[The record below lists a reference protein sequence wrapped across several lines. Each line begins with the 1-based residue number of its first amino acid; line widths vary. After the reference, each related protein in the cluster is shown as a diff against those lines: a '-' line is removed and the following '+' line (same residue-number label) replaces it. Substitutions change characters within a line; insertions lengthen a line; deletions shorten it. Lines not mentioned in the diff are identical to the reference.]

1 MYASSVD
8 YKKLYSPAYF
18 GKRGGASS
26 FTPDAFSSELANFCV
41 LNRISHVVDVGSGS
55 GVLAHQLRAAG
66 LSVVTC
72 DYEPAT
78 ADAVHFDLTGDVEEA
93 VALHG
98 LMSERTNGAQWLVT
112 CLDVLEHMD
121 IEHVFNAVRNL
132 RALSAGLVVA
142 SISTRPSSRDNR
154 FHTTVIPMGTW
165 KEILVTLGFRV
176 EDDRIF
182 SDERTIRRSFGNDP
196 DLLLVKHW
204 AQVDPF
210 RDIELGEPSYLLLSK
225 TGDDPT
231 EAARPRVEDIL
242 DITYRRAKRE
252 QFGSQ
257 SVPGVALNIHHPQD
271 FVLLRPLLDVLPR
284 DGVTALIRSSVLLED
299 ERSVLRGFFARAG
312 AVCIEYEKAEEIRWK
327 EIGSKWLLS
336 AAESNVAPS
345 HILSR
350 QLVESA
356 KLNEVRTL
364 QFQHGIWVESFPQ
377 RVTEFG
383 SEEILCWGAQYQ
395 ERFAGAEFDIAGRCL
410 RGDFSGEFRQVG
422 AAKFV
427 DSKLNVSRSLLRWRL
442 GIEVDRYRSVVLL
455 GTNLKW
461 GEHKHPVQNIRERLA
476 SAMKE
481 CPDIFFIVK
490 LHPSERADEAS
501 GLIFPNSLILD
512 DIVLA
517 SMDLHVSRLVA
528 GVDIVVS
535 SLSTLLLDAAV
546 AGKPCIQY
554 DTGNNHRYA
563 EMQAVEIERLPSLLK
578 PATFGRLLVNTNF
591 AKYYAAAAGEPF
603 YKHLRSLLEEKTSP
617 VSSNLCSS
625 ASFYSLA
632 VTLEEQLEYS
642 KAVKADALA
651 NRQEIDLLRQ
661 SAETHRLSA
670 EAHRSTA
677 EEHRSTAEEHR
688 LKAEEVEASVLQ
700 IEATMDILAHD
711 HACLKD
717 ELRRTQD
724 ELQRERHERS
734 ALLSTLSWKVTAPL
748 RAVRKSWPRRQ
759 RLS

>member
-18 GKRGGASS
+18 GKRVGVSS
-26 FTPDAFSSELANFCV
+26 FAPDAFSSELAKFCAV
-41 LNRISHVVDVGSGS
+41 NRISHVVDVGSGS
-55 GVLAHQLRAAG
+55 GALAHQLRAAG

-72 DYEPAT
+72 DYEPAM
-78 ADAVHFDLTGDVEEA
+78 ADAMHFDLTGDVEEA
-93 VALHG
+93 VALHR

-132 RALSAGLVVA
+132 RVLSAGLVVA

-154 FHTTVIPMGTW
+154 FHTTVIPMSTW
-165 KEILVTLGFRV
+165 KEILTTLGLQI

-182 SDERTIRRSFGNDP
+182 SDARTIRRNFGSDP
-196 DLLLVKHW
+196 DLLLVNHW

-231 EAARPRVEDIL
+231 EAARPRIEDIL
-242 DITYRRAKRE
+242 DITYRRTKRE
-252 QFGSQ
+252 QFGGQ
-257 SVPGVALNIHHPQD
+257 RIPDVALNIHHPQD

-284 DGVTALIRSSVLLED
+284 DGVTALIRSSVLLDD

-312 AVCIEYEKAEEIRWK
+312 VVCVEYEKAEEIRWK
-327 EIGSKWLLS
+327 EIGSQWLIS
-336 AAESNVAPS
+336 PAESNVAPS

-356 KLNEVRTL
+356 KLNEVQTL
-364 QFQHGIWVESFPQ
+364 QLQHGIWVESFPQ

-383 SEEILCWGAQYQ
+383 SEKILCWGAQYQ
-395 ERFAGAEFDIAGRCL
+395 ECFHGTEFDVAGRCL
-410 RGDFSGEFRQVG
+410 RGSFPGEFRQVG

-427 DSKLNVSRSLLRWRL
+427 DSRLNGSKDLLRWRL
-442 GIEVDRYRSVVLL
+442 GIDVERYRSVVLL

-461 GEHKHPVQNIRERLA
+461 GKHKYPAQNVRERLA
-476 SAMKE
+476 IAIKE

-490 LHPSERADEAS
+490 LHPSERANEAEE
-501 GLIFPNSLILD
+501 LIFPNSLVLD

-535 SLSTLLLDAAV
+535 SLSTLLLDATV

-554 DTGNNHRYA
+554 DTGNKHRYA
-563 EMQAVEIERLPSLLK
+563 EMQAVEIERLPSLLE
-578 PATFGRLLVNTNF
+578 PTAITRLSVNTGF

-625 ASFYSLA
+625 VSFYSLA
-632 VTLEEQLEYS
+632 VTVEEQLAYS

-651 NRQEIDLLRQ
+651 SRQEIDLLQ
-661 SAETHRLSA
+661 KSSEAHRLSA
-670 EAHRSTA
+670 EAHRSA
-677 EEHRSTAEEHR
+677 AEEHR
-688 LKAEEVEASVLQ
+688 LKAEAIEASALQ
-700 IEATMDILAHD
+700 TKANLDVLAHD

-717 ELRRTQD
+717 ELRRAQD
-724 ELQRERHERS
+724 ELGRAQDELVRERHERS

-748 RAVRKSWPRRQ
+748 RAVRRSWPR
-759 RLS
+759 